1 MYQEGIRRVNQVQ
14 VEHFMRYLKE
24 KAEETRQKTIK
35 LILSA
40 FRKYLGTSP
49 WRERKDLMEAIEK
62 NYYYFLDLASESG
75 EALPFSNPERV
86 IEKLKHLHHKAIATI
101 QLLTGARIDDV
112 PKAVESLMNWRKG
125 QRPII
130 YILKSKG
137 GRNRALNYEDRMEQ
151 FNNVLDAVQLLL
163 PSIDEKGWQKIKEG
177 YYPDLKR
184 AVAKRGET
192 YTGSHA
198 FRVNYAQRRLKE
210 LLEKRLPEKEALKL
224 LTLEL
229 GHNRISMA
237 KGYVYR

>member
-1 MYQEGIRRVNQVQ
+1 
-14 VEHFMRYLKE
+14 
-24 KAEETRQKTIK
+24 
-35 LILSA
+35 
-40 FRKYLGTSP
+40 
-49 WRERKDLMEAIEK
+49 MEAIEK